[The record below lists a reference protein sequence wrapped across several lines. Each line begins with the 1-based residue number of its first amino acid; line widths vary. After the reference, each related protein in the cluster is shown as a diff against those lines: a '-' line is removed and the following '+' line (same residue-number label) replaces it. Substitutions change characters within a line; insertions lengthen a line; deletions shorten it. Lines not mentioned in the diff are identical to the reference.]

1 MAHDDDPDDD
11 RAARFA
17 RVVERETRAWLLDVS
32 AAARL
37 LTRVPPVLR
46 RRFGGAEALAAPG
59 PIGRAVR
66 AFPVVGAAIGLAA
79 GLAYAILSAIGL
91 PSAVAAIVAL
101 AVGALVTGALHEDG
115 LADTADGFG
124 GGQSREQKLELMRD
138 SRIGAYGVLA
148 LLLALGAKLG
158 ALIDLEGIGVVLAGL
173 VCAGAASRAMMPPLM
188 RWLEPARPDGL
199 GASAGRPPADAVLTG
214 LGLALVLALI
224 LLSWPGL
231 VAFLIA
237 ALGALGMAHLA
248 RRQIGGQTG
257 DVLGATQQ
265 IADLLF
271 LLTLAAIR

>member
-1 MAHDDDPDDD
+1 MAHDDDPHDD

-17 RVVERETRAWLLDVS
+17 RMIERETRAWLVDCS

-37 LTRVPPVLR
+37 LTRVPPILR
-46 RRFGGAEALAAPG
+46 RRFGGAAGVTAPG

-66 AFPVVGAAIGLAA
+66 AFPVVGACIGLAA
-79 GLAYAILSAIGL
+79 GLAYALLHAIGL
-91 PSAVAAIVAL
+91 PTAVAAIVAL
-101 AVGALVTGALHEDG
+101 AVGALLTGALHEDG

-124 GGQSREQKLELMRD
+124 GQSREQKLELMHD

-158 ALIDLEGIGVVLAGL
+158 ALADLESIGLVLAGL
-173 VCAGAASRAMMPPLM
+173 ICAGAASRAMMPPLM

-199 GASAGRPPADAVLTG
+199 GASAGKPPADAVLTG
-214 LGLALVLALI
+214 LALALVLSLI

-231 VAFLIA
+231 IAFLIA
-237 ALGALGMAHLA
+237 ALGAYGMAALA
-248 RRQIGGQTG
+248 RSQLGGHTG

-265 IADLLF
+265 VADLLF

>member
-1 MAHDDDPDDD
+1 MAPDQDPIED

-17 RVVERETRAWLLDVS
+17 RGVERATRAWLVDLS
-32 AAARL
+32 AASRL
-37 LTRVPPVLR
+37 LTRMPPLLR
-46 RRFGGAEALAAPG
+46 RRFGAAEAVAAPG

-66 AFPVVGAAIGLAA
+66 AFPVVGAGVGLAA
-79 GLAYAILSAIGL
+79 GIVYLILHAIGL
-91 PSAVAAIVAL
+91 PAAIAGVVAI
-101 AVGALVTGALHEDG
+101 AISALLTGALHEDG

-124 GGQSREQKLELMRD
+124 GGATRERKLELMHD

-148 LLLALGAKLG
+148 LLLVLGAKLG
-158 ALIDLEGIGVVLAGL
+158 TLVDLESIGLVLAGM
-173 VCAGAASRAMMPPLM
+173 VCAGASSRALMPPLM

-214 LGLALVLALI
+214 LALAAVLSLL
-224 LLSWPGL
+224 LLSWSGL

-237 ALGALGMAHLA
+237 ALGALGMALLA

-265 IADLLF
+265 VAELLF
-271 LLTLAAIR
+271 LLSLAAIR

>member
-1 MAHDDDPDDD
+1 MAHDDDPHDD

-17 RVVERETRAWLLDVS
+17 RMIERETRAWLVDVS
-32 AAARL
+32 AASRL
-37 LTRVPPVLR
+37 LTRVPPILR
-46 RRFGGAEALAAPG
+46 RRFGRAEGLATPG

-66 AFPVVGAAIGLAA
+66 AFPVVGAAIGLVA
-79 GLAYAILSAIGL
+79 GLAYALLHAIGL
-91 PSAVAAIVAL
+91 PTAVAAIVAL
-101 AVGALVTGALHEDG
+101 AVGALLTGALHEDG

-124 GGQSREQKLELMRD
+124 GQSREQKLALMHD

-158 ALIDLEGIGVVLAGL
+158 ALADLESIGLVLAGF
-173 VCAGAASRAMMPPLM
+173 VCSGATSRAMMSPLM

-199 GASAGRPPADAVLTG
+199 GASAGRPPVYAVLVG
-214 LGLALVLALI
+214 LALALVLSLI

-231 VAFLIA
+231 IAFLIA
-237 ALGALGMAHLA
+237 ALGAYGMALLA
-248 RRQIGGQTG
+248 RGQIGGHTG

-265 IADLLF
+265 VADLLF